1 MLARATGETSPDA
14 NEFIDTSPDLRDR
27 RLGMSAFTD
36 IVLTNRAQVGA
47 RPAMQGAVLH
57 PRQGLD
63 D

>member
-14 NEFIDTSPDLRDR
+14 NEFVDTSPDLRDC

-36 IVLTNRAQVGA
+36 FALANRAPEGA
-47 RPAMQGAVLH
+47 RLAMQGAVLH

-63 D
+63 A